1 MLTEAELQ
9 KKWESLTFT
18 DDFIFSRV
26 MHDEH
31 ICRQVVELILGVRIG
46 KIRYLSAQDEH
57 KTDPDSMRII
67 MDVFLRDENRI
78 INVEVQTGH
87 KKELPKRSRY
97 YQSVADVSTTS
108 TGTKYRDLPENILIF
123 ICTFDP
129 FDRDFPRY
137 TFQYICNEDKRLKL
151 RDGSLRI
158 FLNTKATK
166 LSALDQKLQAFYH
179 YLQDGV
185 ADSTLTQEILNKITT
200 LKNNS
205 IERRSFMTLALKMA
219 DIEYDAYEEG
229 FDKGREDGLQAGLL
243 AGFQRGIEQ
252 GIERGIEQGIE
263 QGIERG
269 IEQGAYQ
276 NKLEIAQKL
285 IARGYSL
292 EEIADVSGLTIYQ
305 VQSLLVDSE
314 QP

>member
-151 RDGSLRI
+151 KDGSLRI

-185 ADSTLTQEILNKITT
+185 TESSLTQEISSKITT

-205 IERRSFMTLALKMA
+205 LERRSFMTLALKMA
-219 DIEYDAYEEG
+219 DLEYDAYENG
-229 FDKGREDGLQAGLL
+229 FDRGHEAGLQVGL
-243 AGFQRGIEQ
+243 QQ
-252 GIERGIEQGIE
+252 GIEQGIE
-263 QGIERG
+263 QGLEQG
-269 IEQGAYQ
+269 LEQGAYQ
-276 NKLEIAQKL
+276 NKLETAKTFL
-285 IARGYSL
+285 SM
-292 EEIADVSGLTIYQ
+292 GL
-305 VQSLLVDSE
+305 SSE
-314 QP
+314 QVAQGTNLPLDVVQGLL

>member
-1 MLTEAELQ
+1 MLTETELQ

-151 RDGSLRI
+151 KDGSLRI
-158 FLNTKATK
+158 FLNTKANG

-185 ADSTLTQEILNKITT
+185 TESSLTQEISSKITT
-200 LKNNS
+200 LKNNAL
-205 IERRSFMTLALKMA
+205 ERRFYMTLALKLA
-219 DIEYDAYEEG
+219 DARYDGYDEG
-229 FDKGREDGLQAGLL
+229 LEKGISIGL
-243 AGFQRGIEQ
+243 EQ
-252 GIERGIEQGIE
+252 GLER
-263 QGIERG
+263 
-269 IEQGAYQ
+269 GAYQ
-276 NKLEIAQKL
+276 NKLETAKTFLSMGFSPEQVAQGTNL
-285 IARGYSL
+285 PL
-292 EEIADVSGLTIYQ
+292 DVVQGL
-305 VQSLLVDSE
+305 L
-314 QP
+314 

>member
-31 ICRQVVELILGVRIG
+31 ICRQVLELILGVRIG
-46 KIRYLSAQDEH
+46 EIKYLSAQDEH

-129 FDRDFPRY
+129 FDWGFPRY

-151 RDGSLRI
+151 KDGSIRI
-158 FLNTKATK
+158 FLNTKATE

-179 YLQDGV
+179 YLQEGEV
-185 ADSTLTQEILNKITT
+185 CSTLTQEISNKITT

-205 IERRSFMTLALKMA
+205 LERRSFMTLALKMA
-219 DIEYDAYEEG
+219 DARYDGYEEG
-229 FDKGREDGLQAGLL
+229 FDRGHEAGLQQGLERGAHQKALETAKTFLSMGFSPEQVAQGTNLPLDVVQGLL
-243 AGFQRGIEQ
+243 
-252 GIERGIEQGIE
+252 
-263 QGIERG
+263 
-269 IEQGAYQ
+269 
-276 NKLEIAQKL
+276 
-285 IARGYSL
+285 
-292 EEIADVSGLTIYQ
+292 
-305 VQSLLVDSE
+305 
-314 QP
+314 

>member
-26 MHDEH
+26 MHDET

-46 KIRYLSAQDEH
+46 KVTYLSAQDEH

-78 INVEVQTGH
+78 ITVEMQTGH

-97 YQSVADVSTTS
+97 YQSVADVSTTP
-108 TGTKYRDLPENILIF
+108 TGAKYRNLPDNILIF

-129 FDRDFPRY
+129 FNRNIPRY
-137 TFQYICNEDKRLKL
+137 TFQYTCDEDPELKL
-151 RDGSLRI
+151 QDGSLRI
-158 FLNTKATK
+158 FLNTTATQ

-179 YLQDGV
+179 YLQKGV
-185 ADSTLTQEILNKITT
+185 AESDLTQIISNSITT

-205 IERRSFMTLALKMA
+205 LERRHYMTWAIKMA
-219 DIEYDAYEEG
+219 DARYDGYDEGFEKGITTGREEG
-229 FDKGREDGLQAGLL
+229 ISIGL
-243 AGFQRGIEQ
+243 
-252 GIERGIEQGIE
+252 
-263 QGIERG
+263 
-269 IEQGAYQ
+269 EQGAYQ
-276 NKLEIAQKL
+276 NKIETAQNLLSMGLSPEQVAQGTGLPLESVKEL
-285 IARGYSL
+285 M
-292 EEIADVSGLTIYQ
+292 
-305 VQSLLVDSE
+305 
-314 QP
+314 

>member
-151 RDGSLRI
+151 KDGSLRI
-158 FLNTKATK
+158 FLNTKANG

-185 ADSTLTQEILNKITT
+185 TESSLTQEISSKITT
-200 LKNNS
+200 LKNNAL
-205 IERRSFMTLALKMA
+205 ERRFYMTLALKLA
-219 DIEYDAYEEG
+219 DARYDGYDEG
-229 FDKGREDGLQAGLL
+229 LEKGISIGL
-243 AGFQRGIEQ
+243 EQ
-252 GIERGIEQGIE
+252 GLER
-263 QGIERG
+263 
-269 IEQGAYQ
+269 GAYQ
-276 NKLEIAQKL
+276 NKLETAKTFLSMGFSPEQVAQGTNL
-285 IARGYSL
+285 PL
-292 EEIADVSGLTIYQ
+292 DVVQGL
-305 VQSLLVDSE
+305 L
-314 QP
+314 

>member
-18 DDFIFSRV
+18 DNFIFSRV

-46 KIRYLSAQDEH
+46 EIRYLSAQDEH

-151 RDGSLRI
+151 KDGSLRI

-166 LSALDQKLQAFYH
+166 LSTLDQKLQAFYH

-185 ADSTLTQEILNKITT
+185 AESGLTQEISSKITT

-205 IERRSFMTLALKMA
+205 LERRSFMTLALKMA

-243 AGFQRGIEQ
+243 AGLQQGIEKGIEQ
-252 GIERGIEQGIE
+252 GIKQGLEQGVK
-263 QGIERG
+263 
-269 IEQGAYQ
+269 QGAYQ
-276 NKLEIAQKL
+276 TKLETAKTLLSMGLFPEQVAQGTNL
-285 IARGYSL
+285 PL
-292 EEIADVSGLTIYQ
+292 ETILQ
-305 VQSLLVDSE
+305 LVQE
-314 QP
+314 N

>member
-1 MLTEAELQ
+1 MLTEIELQ

-129 FDRDFPRY
+129 FDRNYPRY
-137 TFQYICNEDKRLKL
+137 TFEYICNEDKELKL
-151 RDGSLRI
+151 KDGSLRI
-158 FLNTKATK
+158 FLNTKATE

-185 ADSTLTQEILNKITT
+185 VDSDLAQVISSKITT

-205 IERRSFMTLALKMA
+205 LERRQYMTLALKMA
-219 DIEYDAYEEG
+219 DARYDGYDEGYEEG
-229 FDKGREDGLQAGLL
+229 ISIGL
-243 AGFQRGIEQ
+243 
-252 GIERGIEQGIE
+252 ER
-263 QGIERG
+263 
-269 IEQGAYQ
+269 GAYQ
-276 NKLEIAQKL
+276 KALETAKTMLSLGLPLDQIQLCTSLPLDAVLELAQTK
-285 IARGYSL
+285 
-292 EEIADVSGLTIYQ
+292 
-305 VQSLLVDSE
+305 
-314 QP
+314 

>member
-151 RDGSLRI
+151 KDGSIRI

-185 ADSTLTQEILNKITT
+185 ADSTLTQEIFNKITT

-243 AGFQRGIEQ
+243 AGIQ
-252 GIERGIEQGIE
+252 QGIE

-269 IEQGAYQ
+269 IERGIGQGAYQ
-276 NKLEIAQKL
+276 NKLETAQKL

>member
-1 MLTEAELQ
+1 VLTEAELQ

-46 KIRYLSAQDEH
+46 KIHYLSAQDEH

-108 TGTKYRDLPENILIF
+108 TGTEYRDLPENILIF

-129 FDRDFPRY
+129 FNRNLPRY

-151 RDGSLRI
+151 KDGSLRI
-158 FLNTKATK
+158 FLNTKATE
-166 LSALDQKLQAFYH
+166 LSTLDQKLQAFYH
-179 YLQDGV
+179 YLQDGI
-185 ADSTLTQEILNKITT
+185 AESSLTQEISSKITT

-205 IERRSFMTLALKMA
+205 IERRFFMTLALKMA
-219 DIEYDAYEEG
+219 DIEYDAYENG
-229 FDKGREDGLQAGLL
+229 FDKGFTEGREAGLQQGLEQGVHKTKLETAKNLLAEGLVPQVVARCTNLPLDEIQGLL
-243 AGFQRGIEQ
+243 V
-252 GIERGIEQGIE
+252 
-263 QGIERG
+263 
-269 IEQGAYQ
+269 
-276 NKLEIAQKL
+276 KL
-285 IARGYSL
+285 
-292 EEIADVSGLTIYQ
+292 
-305 VQSLLVDSE
+305 
-314 QP
+314 

>member
-18 DDFIFSRV
+18 DNFIFSRV
-26 MHDEH
+26 MHDEN

-57 KTDPDSMRII
+57 KTDPDSMRIT

-137 TFQYICNEDKRLKL
+137 TFQYICNEDKRLNLKN
-151 RDGSLRI
+151 GSLRI
-158 FLNTKATK
+158 FLNTKATN

-185 ADSTLTQEILNKITT
+185 VESDLTQTISDSIIT

-205 IERRSFMTLALKMA
+205 NERRFYMTWTVKMA
-219 DIEYDAYEEG
+219 DARYDGYEEG
-229 FDKGREDGLQAGLL
+229 FDKGREAGLQ
-243 AGFQRGIEQ
+243 Q
-252 GIERGIEQGIE
+252 GISIGLER
-263 QGIERG
+263 
-269 IEQGAYQ
+269 GAYQ
-276 NKLEIAQKL
+276 NKMETAHKL
-285 IARGYSL
+285 LLRGYPADD
-292 EEIADVSGLTIYQ
+292 IADLLGLTISQ
-305 VQSLLVDSE
+305 IQE
-314 QP
+314 IQ

>member
-1 MLTEAELQ
+1 MLTEAELL

-18 DDFIFSRV
+18 DNFIFSRV

-137 TFQYICNEDKRLKL
+137 TFQYICNEDKRLNLK
-151 RDGSLRI
+151 DGSLRI

-179 YLQDGV
+179 YLQGGV
-185 ADSTLTQEILNKITT
+185 VESDLTQTISDSITT

-205 IERRSFMTLALKMA
+205 NERRFYMTWTVKMA
-219 DIEYDAYEEG
+219 DARYDGYEEG
-229 FDKGREDGLQAGLL
+229 FDEGFTAGREDGLQ
-243 AGFQRGIEQ
+243 
-252 GIERGIEQGIE
+252 
-263 QGIERG
+263 
-269 IEQGAYQ
+269 QGAYQ
-276 NKLEIAQKL
+276 KTLEMARKL
-285 IARGYSL
+285 IARGDSI
-292 EEIADVSGLTIYQ
+292 EEIADISGLSMYQ
-305 VQSLLVDSE
+305 VQSLISGLE
-314 QP
+314 QL

>member
-1 MLTEAELQ
+1 MQGKRLGGKMLTEAELQ
-9 KKWESLTFT
+9 KKWENLTFT

-26 MHDEH
+26 MHDEN

-97 YQSVADVSTTS
+97 YQSVADVSTTT

-129 FDRDFPRY
+129 FNRNFPRY
-137 TFQYICNEDKRLKL
+137 TFEYTCNEDNRLKL
-151 RDGSLRI
+151 KDGSLRI

-179 YLQDGV
+179 YLQKGV
-185 ADSTLTQEILNKITT
+185 VESDLTQTISDSITS

-205 IERRSFMTLALKMA
+205 LERRHYMTWTVKMA
-219 DIEYDAYEEG
+219 DARYDGYEEG
-229 FDKGREDGLQAGLL
+229 FDEGREAGLQV
-243 AGFQRGIEQ
+243 GIQQ
-252 GIERGIEQGIE
+252 GIIQ
-263 QGIERG
+263 G
-269 IEQGAYQ
+269 IEQGAYE
-276 NKLEIAQKL
+276 KALETAKAMFLDKIPVETISKYTSLPLETVLELAQ
-285 IARGYSL
+285 
-292 EEIADVSGLTIYQ
+292 EI
-305 VQSLLVDSE
+305 
-314 QP
+314 